1 MFLSRLADFP
11 LEYAHALVGTSKAHL
26 CPQRILSYRY
36 EGPLALLY
44 GASKPKAQPNSLL
57 PKRVWPDAEKLGKK
71 YGLCTCQTPGETV
84 FVWARGQ
91 CQTDGGKAAVGAAGR
106 LAWACST
113 QSPFSASC
121 LLLSKVYGP
130 SLSLCVSLLVQ
141 NIWKVERNSGAQ
153 DNRSRELCQGLD
165 CPSFS

>member
-1 MFLSRLADFP
+1 MHWWEQAKPVFAHRGYSATGMRDHWVSFMVPASLKLNQTAFYPKGCGQMQRN
-11 LEYAHALVGTSKAHL
+11 LE
-26 CPQRILSYRY
+26 
-36 EGPLALLY
+36 
-44 GASKPKAQPNSLL
+44 
-57 PKRVWPDAEKLGKK
+57 KK
-71 YGLCTCQTPGETV
+71 NGLCTCQTPRETV
-84 FVWARGQ
+84 FVWAHGQ

-113 QSPFSASC
+113 QSPSSASC
-121 LLLSKVYGP
+121 LLLSKVCGP

-153 DNRSRELCQGLD
+153 DNRIRELCQGLD